1 MNFIDIAIIVFMLLS
16 MYWGAKTGLFATR
29 LYVVGLLVGWAIAGQ
44 VAPIVGEVVDD
55 ENLDSLI
62 TTLSYIFVVGASIVT
77 TRSILKLIKP
87 ASTIIDLLTLGL
99 NRLIGAILGLIL
111 GLAISCIVISGLARI
126 TYDFTVIEDISQ
138 NIDQTEI
145 IETEEIIATIYG
157 TQSDIE
163 NALLESTA
171 VPIII
176 FILDLNPIEIP
187 GDFLA
192 TIEILDSKLDD
203 AQ

>member
-1 MNFIDIAIIVFMLLS
+1 M
-16 MYWGAKTGLFATR
+16 
-29 LYVVGLLVGWAIAGQ
+29 GWAIAGQ

-55 ENLDSLI
+55 ERLDSLI
-62 TTLSYIFVVGASIVT
+62 TTLSYVFVVGASIVT

>member
-1 MNFIDIAIIVFMLLS
+1 MNFIDIAIIVLILLS
-16 MYWGAKTGLFATR
+16 MYWGVKTGLFATGI
-29 LYVVGLLVGWAIAGQ
+29 YVVGLLVGWAIAGQ

-55 ENLDSLI
+55 ESLDSLI

-111 GLAISCIVISGLARI
+111 GLAISCILISGLARI

>member
-1 MNFIDIAIIVFMLLS
+1 MNFIDIAIIVLILLS
-16 MYWGAKTGLFATR
+16 MYWGVKTGLFATGI
-29 LYVVGLLVGWAIAGQ
+29 YVVGLLVGWAIAGQ

-55 ENLDSLI
+55 EKLDSLI
-62 TTLSYIFVVGASIVT
+62 TTLSYVFVVGASIVT

-126 TYDFTVIEDISQ
+126 TYDFTVIKDISQ

-176 FILDLNPIEIP
+176 FILGLNPIEIP

-203 AQ
+203 SQ

>member
-1 MNFIDIAIIVFMLLS
+1 MNFIDIAIIVLILLS
-16 MYWGAKTGLFATR
+16 MYWGVKTGLFATGI
-29 LYVVGLLVGWAIAGQ
+29 YVVGLLVGWAIAGQ

-55 ENLDSLI
+55 EKLDSLI
-62 TTLSYIFVVGASIVT
+62 TTLSYVFVVGASIVT

-111 GLAISCIVISGLARI
+111 GLAISCILISGLARI

-203 AQ
+203 SQ